1 MATDVKTVEMI
12 CPKCKKREMTALD
25 YDEPPQTLLIEIA
38 CPTCLAADES
48 LLAEPIYR
56 DQHGIRIAS
65 LPRRN

>member
-25 YDEPPQTLLIEIA
+25 EDDPPQTLLIEIA
-38 CPTCLAADES
+38 CPACLGADDT
-48 LLAEPIYR
+48 LLTEPIYR
-56 DQHGIRIAS
+56 DQHGMRIAS